1 MKQLVFVF
9 IIPIQLL
16 LTIGCCDSHSI
27 LPYEL
32 HWSTIYLST
41 IYDVFLLKILRDFL
55 ISKLS
60 KLHSATVSLEYFI
73 NKNNGRY
80 AATVVK
86 RDHGRS
92 IWTWKT
98 YLIC

>member
-41 IYDVFLLKILRDFL
+41 IYDVFLLKILRDYFPNYTQRLFL
-55 ISKLS
+55 WSTSSK
-60 KLHSATVSLEYFI
+60 
-73 NKNNGRY
+73 
-80 AATVVK
+80 
-86 RDHGRS
+86 
-92 IWTWKT
+92 KT
-98 YLIC
+98 MGVMRLQL